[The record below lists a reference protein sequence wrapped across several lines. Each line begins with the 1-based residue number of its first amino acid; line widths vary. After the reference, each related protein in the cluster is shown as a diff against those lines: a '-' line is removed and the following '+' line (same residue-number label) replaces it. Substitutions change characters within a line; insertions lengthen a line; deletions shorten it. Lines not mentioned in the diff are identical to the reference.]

1 MNSINTKINF
11 NYLKIAKNIA
21 IISFISISLLKLL
34 YSSFYSNESQLVYIV
49 RIISVF
55 IYLLLGYF
63 TYKDRLIPS
72 IIMAVSLLLFGLG
85 SIAEG
90 SLIIKIAPLLR
101 FAMIIVGSLFVL
113 GGISII
119 SIVRRKLSKTSQ

>member
-11 NYLKIAKNIA
+11 NYLKIATNIA
-21 IISFISISLLKLL
+21 IILFISISLLKLL

>member
-11 NYLKIAKNIA
+11 NYLKIATNIA